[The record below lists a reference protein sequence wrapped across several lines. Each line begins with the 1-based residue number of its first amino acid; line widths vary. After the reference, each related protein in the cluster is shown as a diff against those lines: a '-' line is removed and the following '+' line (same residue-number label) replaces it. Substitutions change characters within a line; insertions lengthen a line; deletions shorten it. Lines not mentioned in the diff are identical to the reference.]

1 MNVGRSHSGSVKFA
15 NNVLRMMPTTVL
27 DTATNLR
34 LLENGGGKDELE
46 IPGKVAVD
54 WQGCQLSNGTK
65 TAHEPEASAL
75 NATCFPNRSQQIECK
90 RHVALDLLSS
100 WIIAPSHHSGACC

>member
-1 MNVGRSHSGSVKFA
+1 MNVGRSHAGSVKFA

-27 DTATNLR
+27 ETATNLR

-46 IPGKVAVD
+46 IPGKVEVD
-54 WQGCQLSNGTK
+54 WQRCQLSNGTK

-75 NATCFPNRSQQIECK
+75 NATCFLFRSQQSECK
-90 RHVALDLLSS
+90 RHAALDLLSS
-100 WIIAPSHHSGACC
+100 WIIAPSHHSGAYC